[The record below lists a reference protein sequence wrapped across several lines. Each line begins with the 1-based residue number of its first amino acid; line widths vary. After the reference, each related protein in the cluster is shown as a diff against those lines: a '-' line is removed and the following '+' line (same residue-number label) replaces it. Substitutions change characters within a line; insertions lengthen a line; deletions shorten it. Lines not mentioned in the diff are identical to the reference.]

1 MAKGS
6 VVTEGIA
13 IVGMIAIS
21 TLMFAQVPGMV
32 SDIKETLSQQ
42 SAHAKAVE
50 IADLLGLAMSAT
62 GDLNYTY
69 TLSEDTPYTLA
80 VDGGIVTVKIKDL
93 TATEKTISPIAFQ
106 TDDVKIISITKNGIQ
121 KVE

>member
-1 MAKGS
+1 MTKGS
-6 VVTEGIA
+6 VVTEGIT
-13 IVGMIAIS
+13 IVGMIVIS
-21 TLMFAQVPGMV
+21 TIMFAQVPGMV

-50 IADLLGLAMSAT
+50 IADLLGLVRSAT
-62 GDLNYTY
+62 GDLDYTY
-69 TLSEDTPYTLA
+69 TLSEDTPYTLT
-80 VDGGIVTVKIKDL
+80 VDGGIVTVKIKDI

-106 TDDVKIISITKNGIQ
+106 TDDVKVISITKSGIQ